1 MAIAVQAA
9 NRSTNAS
16 IKSTT
21 VRPDLFR
28 LPTFSL
34 PWLFPPYISY
44 ISLMDGKFLYASGG
58 NDNMILK
65 YAVDEGRGLVLVDSL
80 VLLLT
85 YKIVSI
91 IRKIQIDSQVGR
103 A

>member
-1 MAIAVQAA
+1 VI
-9 NRSTNAS
+9 
-16 IKSTT
+16 IPKSW
-21 VRPDLFR
+21 LG
-28 LPTFSL
+28 LKFSG
-34 PWLFPPYISY
+34 
-44 ISLMDGKFLYASGG
+44 DRKFLYASGG
-58 NDNMILK
+58 NDNIILK
-65 YAVDEGRGLVLVDSL
+65 YAVDDGRGLVLVDSL